1 MTQQTPKTETQEA
14 RSLVVLRKLS
24 GRVALEQYPDGYV
37 VTFRGRKEIVWVR
50 YEDLKEVMHSFE
62 EALAIKD
69 KKVI

>member
-1 MTQQTPKTETQEA
+1 MTQQPPKTETKEA
-14 RSLVVLRKLS
+14 RSVVVLRKLS

-50 YEDLKEVMHSFE
+50 FEELKEVMSSFE
-62 EALAIKD
+62 HALEIKD